1 MLKGHASLLNKLQ
14 PLITR
19 CNGTDMRSNSKHN
32 LESLCESAHG
42 QSTGPDIFAQL
53 HIVMS
58 FINTSYET

>member
-1 MLKGHASLLNKLQ
+1 
-14 PLITR
+14 
-19 CNGTDMRSNSKHN
+19 MRSNSKRN